1 MLSKCYCND
10 IITWGILLKINY
22 PNPSCSNSF
31 LPEHT
36 AVLNSSNTQVVEPL
50 SGGRGQWPFLPG
62 RDPLSGLSCFSYP
75 LKASWE
81 FQFSRKHSKGNFFS
95 SFQTH
100 EDEKANK
107 KHIYLKIEHNLLWVN
122 FQTPNVS
129 SPQTLLLYL
138 TSPPR
143 LKRILRTKVYFFVW
157 KKISINY

>member
-36 AVLNSSNTQVVEPL
+36 VVLNSSNIQGVEPL

-75 LKASWE
+75 LKASGLRLPIPI
-81 FQFSRKHSKGNFFS
+81 SRKHSKGNFFPP
-95 SFQTH
+95 FKLMKMKKQT
-100 EDEKANK
+100 KSTFVLKLNIIWYGLIS
-107 KHIYLKIEHNLLWVN
+107 KHQMFPLLKLC
-122 FQTPNVS
+122 
-129 SPQTLLLYL
+129 YY
-138 TSPPR
+138 TSHHLP
-143 LKRILRTKVYFFVW
+143 V
-157 KKISINY
+157 